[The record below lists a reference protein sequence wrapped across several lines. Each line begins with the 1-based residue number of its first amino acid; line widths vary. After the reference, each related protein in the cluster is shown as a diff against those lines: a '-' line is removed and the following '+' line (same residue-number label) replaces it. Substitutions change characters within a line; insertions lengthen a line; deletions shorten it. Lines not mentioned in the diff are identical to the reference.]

1 MRMEIRIR
9 TFDELSKEELYAIV
23 KTRIAV
29 FVVEQNCPYQ
39 EIDNTDKEALHV
51 FIQEGEK
58 IEAYLRLFPKEEGVV
73 QMGRVLAVPHGEGLG
88 RMIVEEAIRVIR
100 ERKDIRQ
107 IYIEAQTY
115 ATGFY
120 EKFGF
125 RICSDEFL
133 EDDIPH
139 VGMTLDL

>member
-1 MRMEIRIR
+1 MEIRIR

>member
-1 MRMEIRIR
+1 MEIRIR

-39 EIDNTDKEALHV
+39 EIDDTDKEALHV

-133 EDDIPH
+133 EDGIPH
-139 VGMTLDL
+139 VGMALDL

>member
-1 MRMEIRIR
+1 MEIRIR

-39 EIDNTDKEALHV
+39 EIDDTDKEALHV

-88 RMIVEEAIRVIR
+88 RMIVEEAIRVTR

-133 EDDIPH
+133 EDGIPH
-139 VGMTLDL
+139 VGMVLDL

>member
-39 EIDNTDKEALHV
+39 EIDDTDKEALHV

-88 RMIVEEAIRVIR
+88 RMTVEEAIRVTR

-133 EDDIPH
+133 EDGIPH
-139 VGMTLDL
+139 VGMVLDL

>member
-39 EIDNTDKEALHV
+39 EIDDTDKEALHV

-88 RMIVEEAIRVIR
+88 RMIVEEAIRVTR

-133 EDDIPH
+133 EDGIPH
-139 VGMTLDL
+139 VGMVLDL

>member
-1 MRMEIRIR
+1 MEIRIR

-39 EIDNTDKEALHV
+39 EIDDTDKEALHV

-100 ERKDIRQ
+100 ERKGIRQ
-107 IYIEAQTY
+107 IYIEAQMY

-133 EDDIPH
+133 EDGIPH
-139 VGMTLDL
+139 VGMILDL

>member
-1 MRMEIRIR
+1 MEIRIR

-39 EIDNTDKEALHV
+39 EIDDTDKEALHV

-139 VGMTLDL
+139 VGMILDL

>member
-1 MRMEIRIR
+1 MEIRIR

-39 EIDNTDKEALHV
+39 EIDDTDKEALHV

-88 RMIVEEAIRVIR
+88 RMTVEEAIRVTR

-133 EDDIPH
+133 EDGIPH
-139 VGMTLDL
+139 VGMVLDL